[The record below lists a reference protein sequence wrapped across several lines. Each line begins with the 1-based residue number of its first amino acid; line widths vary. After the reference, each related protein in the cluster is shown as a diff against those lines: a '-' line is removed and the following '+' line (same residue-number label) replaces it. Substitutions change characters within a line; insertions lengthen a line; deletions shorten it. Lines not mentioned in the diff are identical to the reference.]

1 MALEHAPRPTFAHL
15 RAVGA
20 HRRVRR
26 HGGVGRDDSQEPFV
40 RRMGRAADSQGE
52 IRRRWSPEFRDPY
65 GDAVPFEN
73 LPYHR

>member
-1 MALEHAPRPTFAHL
+1 M
-15 RAVGA
+15 
-20 HRRVRR
+20 
-26 HGGVGRDDSQEPFV
+26 GRDDSQEPFV